1 MFLVICFT
9 QYADLAYKEIYLYIS
24 HIFLCLFESNWLT
37 NMDALFFYIGVEVV
51 VVVAAAA
58 L

>member
-1 MFLVICFT
+1 MFLIICFT

-51 VVVAAAA
+51 VVVAA